1 MFQPSCAWLFLP
13 FFKKT
18 LDQLIDTGPAYFE
31 KLDDLCALVP
41 SFEMSKGQQSYFHL
55 NGFLLTCE
63 FLAMLLWG
71 VSRTEVS

>member
-1 MFQPSCAWLFLP
+1 MLGFFLP
-13 FFKKT
+13 FFKKA

-63 FLAMLLWG
+63 LFKVDIKDVMM
-71 VSRTEVS
+71 VV